1 MIYFSLHIAF
11 FIYIIGILMYIFNGN
26 QNIIYILI
34 GLEIL
39 LLGLALIFLQLS
51 FILDDLLGSLITLF
65 ILPLAGIESA
75 LGLGLLIKYYPKK
88 GSLKVI

>member
-1 MIYFSLHIAF
+1 MIYFTLHIAF
-11 FIYIIGILMYIFNGN
+11 LVYSTGIFMYIFNGN

-88 GSLKVI
+88 GSLHVV

>member
-1 MIYFSLHIAF
+1 MINFSLQIAF
-11 FIYIIGILMYIFNGN
+11 FLYIIGIFMYIFNGN

-34 GLEIL
+34 SLEIL
-39 LLGLALIFLQLS
+39 LLSLALIFLQLS
-51 FILDDLLGSLITLF
+51 FILDDLLGSLITLL